1 MVAFFEMSGYVAA
14 VLMPGDGLFSS
25 FFSFLI
31 LIFFI
36 LLDIFFII
44 LSKLLILSRTCLF
57 RSSTFLDV
65 NNPFCG
71 DDWICIGGVYI
82 DEPKE

>member
-14 VLMPGDGLFSS
+14 VLMPGDGLF
-25 FFSFLI
+25 FSFLI
-31 LIFFI
+31 LNFLSCLIVF
-36 LLDIFFII
+36 LI
-44 LSKLLILSRTCLF
+44 LSKMLILSRTCLF

-71 DDWICIGGVYI
+71 DDWICISGVYT